1 MSFRSERGFTL
12 VELMVVVAI
21 IGILA
26 AVAFPIYRNYVIR
39 TKMVEV
45 VLAASA
51 CRTRVSEVFQGVGS
65 TAPGAGNWGCE
76 TASPGTRY
84 VKNVTTDANGKILV
98 TATGFGDSAIDDK
111 VLTLAPLINGTP
123 ANAATDLGKAITT
136 WRCGDV
142 PTDGTTV
149 PTNYLPGTCQGS

>member
-1 MSFRSERGFTL
+1 MPPGERGMTL

-26 AVAFPIYRNYVIR
+26 AVAFPMYRSYVLR
-39 TKMVEV
+39 TKMAEV

-51 CRTRVSEVFQGVGS
+51 CRTRVSEVYQGVGS

-84 VKNVTTDANGKILV
+84 VKNVTTDGNGKILV
-98 TATGFGDSAIDDK
+98 TATGFSDPAIDDK
-111 VLTLAPLINGTP
+111 VLTLTPLIGSNP
-123 ANAATDLGKAITT
+123 ADVTTDLGKAIAS
-136 WRCGDV
+136 WRCGST
-142 PTDGTTV
+142 TDGTTV
-149 PTNYLPGTCQGS
+149 PVSTLPATCQGL